1 MPEINSFE
9 ELEKVQNGG
18 GVEVSS
24 GFTVPKG
31 VNILSKDMLRRIAL
45 TIKKSQSQK
54 SQEQIKAEFG
64 SDSL

>member
-18 GVEVSS
+18 GVEVST

-45 TIKKSQSQK
+45 TIKQSQSKKSQK
-54 SQEQIKAEFG
+54 EINAAFG
-64 SDSL
+64 SDTL